1 MKKPLTIIP
10 LIIILSFIVGCQCS
24 TDCNELNAQAEL
36 EKKNLELVSQIWTD
50 WNNRNLDFITNIEN
64 PAEYA
69 YYSPV
74 GTSKSQSHE
83 EVIGMI
89 KALWAGFSDVT
100 INPIDMMASGD
111 KVITSYILKG
121 THDGEHYGIPATGNK
136 IETGVLNIVRIKDGF
151 IVEEWENVDMLSFMG
166 QLGFELQPKAE

>member
-1 MKKPLTIIP
+1 MKKLFLIIP
-10 LIIILSFIVGCQCS
+10 LILILSFMVGCTCN

-36 EKKNLELVSQIWTD
+36 EKMNLELVSQVWTD
-50 WNNRNLDFITNIEN
+50 WNNRNLDLITNIEN
-64 PAEYA
+64 PGEYA

-74 GTSKSQSHE
+74 GTSKPQSHE

-100 INPIDMMASGD
+100 INPIEMMASGD

-121 THDGEHYGIPATGNK
+121 THDGEHYGVPATGNK
-136 IETGVLNIVRIKDGF
+136 IETGVINIVRIKDGF
-151 IVEEWENVDMLSFMG
+151 IVEEWENFDAINFMG
-166 QLGFELQPKAE
+166 ALGFELQLKAE